1 MHNFMNKNLVRLALN
16 TTRFNFCKDNFV
28 YSIGINEFTFR
39 YMCLILKKCK
49 EKLGLLMPI
58 PFECGED
65 DTKCIE
71 LATWNR
77 RLDTI
82 DGFCGF
88 QISLQHPI
96 HQCKF
101 DINPSST

>member
-1 MHNFMNKNLVRLALN
+1 MNKNLVRPTLN
-16 TTRFNFCKDNFV
+16 ISRFNFYKEGFI
-28 YSIGINEFTFR
+28 YSIGINEFLFC

-49 EKLGLLMPI
+49 NNLGLSMPI

-65 DTKCIE
+65 ETKCIE

-77 RLDTI
+77 RLEMI
-82 DGFCGF
+82 NGFCGF
-88 QISLQHPI
+88 QISHQHPI

-101 DINPSST
+101 HINPSST